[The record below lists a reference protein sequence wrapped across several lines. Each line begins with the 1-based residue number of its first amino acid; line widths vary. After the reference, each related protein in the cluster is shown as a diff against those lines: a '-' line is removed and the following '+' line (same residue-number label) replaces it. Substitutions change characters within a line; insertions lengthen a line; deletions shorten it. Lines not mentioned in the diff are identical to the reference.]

1 MRIRKLLSLGLASTM
16 LASLALTGCGDKAA
30 DEKGSVYYL
39 NFKPEATEAWQALA
53 EDCVNLSSEL
63 MV

>member
-30 DEKGSVYYL
+30 DEKGS
-39 NFKPEATEAWQALA
+39 
-53 EDCVNLSSEL
+53 LSSKHFL
-63 MV
+63 DRKSTRLNSSH